1 MKQILQLFFGIALL
15 LVFSTAYA
23 DDYPINKNIDIKHY
37 AFEINLSDSSDE
49 ISGIATIT
57 IDFKQEG
64 VRNFRL
70 DFVNQKA
77 DKENKGMAIDA
88 IMVGGKAIRYTHQND
103 EIILDLPSPST
114 KNQTL
119 IFTIKYHGVPLDGLR
134 IGKTKLGDRS
144 FFNENWPNRAR
155 HWLPTLDHPSD
166 KATSEFIVKAPSRY
180 KVISNGLLLEE
191 SELGNNVKLTHWKQ
205 SIPSSCWLF
214 VIGVAEFAVQYLDPF
229 RGKSIETWVYAK
241 NREAGFYDFQEPSK
255 KVLEFYSQY
264 VGPFAYEKLAN
275 IQTPSVNGGMESSSA
290 IFYGEDLVTGKRSER
305 TRNVIIHEIAHQWFG
320 NSVTETTWDDAWL
333 SEGFATFFTWLF
345 IEHAYG
351 KEEYTQGIEKAKKT
365 VFDLIAKMPDFSI
378 VSPRT
383 AEKEL
388 VITGI
393 TYQKGAW
400 VLHMLRNLMGEAN
413 FKKGIQSYYAKF
425 YISSATTNDFRIEME
440 KASGMDLKIFFRQW
454 LYQPIIPK
462 IQVKWAFD
470 SVQKK
475 LKINIDQI
483 QKGDVIFNMP
493 LEIAYFKKG
502 SNTPSILKMNLDK
515 KQNLQIF
522 NMKEAPEKVEADP
535 HHVLLCEPITI
546 KNESLSFNDLSKN
559 KKPLND

>member
-1 MKQILQLFFGIALL
+1 MKQILYLFFGISLIFNGL
-15 LVFSTAYA
+15 TAYA
-23 DDYPINKNIDIKHY
+23 DDYPVNKNIDIKHY
-37 AFEINLSDSSDE
+37 AFEINLSDSNDE
-49 ISGIATIT
+49 IRGIATIT
-57 IDFKQEG
+57 IDFKEVG

-88 IMVGGKAIRYTHQND
+88 ITVGDQAIHYTHQND

-114 KNQTL
+114 KNQTI

-166 KATSEFIVKAPSRY
+166 KATSEFKVIAPSHY

-205 SIPSSCWLF
+205 SVPSSCWLF
-214 VIGVAEFAVQYLDPF
+214 VIGVAEFAVQYLEPF
-229 RGKSIETWVYAK
+229 MGKSIETWVYAK
-241 NREAGFYDFQEPSK
+241 NREAGFYDFQEPTK

-305 TRNVIIHEIAHQWFG
+305 TRNVVIHEIAHQWFG

-333 SEGFATFFTWLF
+333 SEGFATFFTLLF
-345 IEHAYG
+345 VENEYG
-351 KEEYTQGIEKAKKT
+351 KEEYTKGIAKAKKT
-365 VFDLIAKMPDFSI
+365 VLDLMAKMPDFSI

-400 VLHMLRNLMGEAN
+400 ILHMLRDLMGEVN

-425 YISSATTNDFRIEME
+425 YTSSATTDDFRIEME
-440 KASGMDLKIFFRQW
+440 KASGMDLKIFFQQW
-454 LYQPIIPK
+454 LFQPIIPK
-462 IQVKWAFD
+462 LNANWTYDAKA
-470 SVQKK
+470 KK
-475 LKINIDQI
+475 LKITLEQV
-483 QKGDVIFNMP
+483 QKGEVIFDMP
-493 LEIAYFKKG
+493 IEIAYYKKG
-502 SNTPSILKMNLDK
+502 SNAPTLLKIRLNK
-515 KQNLQIF
+515 KQNSQTFKL
-522 NMKEAPEKVEADP
+522 KEAPEKLEVDP
-535 HHVLLCEPITI
+535 RNILLFEPTTI
-546 KNESLSFNDLSKN
+546 SRDAI
-559 KKPLND
+559 PRV

>member
-1 MKQILQLFFGIALL
+1 MKKILYIFFGIFLI
-15 LVFSTAYA
+15 FNGSTAHA
-23 DDYPINKNIDIKHY
+23 DDYPVNKNIDIKHY
-37 AFEINLSDSSDE
+37 AFEINLSDSNDE
-49 ISGIATIT
+49 IRGIATIT
-57 IDFKQEG
+57 IDFREVG

-70 DFVNQKA
+70 DFVNQKV

-88 IMVGGKAIRYTHQND
+88 ISIGDQAVRYTHQND
-103 EIILDLPSPST
+103 EIILDLPNPST
-114 KNQTL
+114 KNQTI

-166 KATSEFIVKAPSRY
+166 KATSEFIVKAPSHY

-205 SIPSSCWLF
+205 SVPSSCWLF
-214 VIGVAEFAVQYLDPF
+214 VIGVAEFAVQYLEPF
-229 RGKSIETWVYAK
+229 MGKSIETWVYAK
-241 NREAGFYDFQEPSK
+241 NREAGFYDFQEPTK

-305 TRNVIIHEIAHQWFG
+305 TRNVVIHEIAHQWFG
-320 NSVTETTWDDAWL
+320 NSITETTWDDAWL
-333 SEGFATFFTWLF
+333 SEGFATFFTLLF
-345 IEHAYG
+345 IENEYG
-351 KEEYTQGIEKAKKT
+351 KEEYTKGIAKAKKT
-365 VFDLIAKMPDFSI
+365 VLDLMAKMPDFSI

-400 VLHMLRNLMGEAN
+400 VLHMLRDLMGEVN

-425 YISSATTNDFRIEME
+425 YVSSATTEDFRIEME
-440 KASGMDLKIFFRQW
+440 KASGMDLKIFFNQW
-454 LYQPIIPK
+454 LFQPVIPK
-462 IQVKWAFD
+462 IQANWVYDAKA
-470 SVQKK
+470 KK
-475 LKINIDQI
+475 LNITLDQI
-483 QKGDVIFNMP
+483 QKGDVIFDMP
-493 LEIAYFKKG
+493 VEIAYYKKG
-502 SNTPSILKMNLDK
+502 SNAPTLLKIRLNK
-515 KQNLQIF
+515 KQNSQTFKL
-522 NMKEAPEKVEADP
+522 KEAPEKLEVDP
-535 HHVLLCEPITI
+535 RNVLLSETI
-546 KNESLSFNDLSKN
+546 IIEN
-559 KKPLND
+559 KSN